1 MMITSSKWPYSI
13 FSNNFSTALKT
24 ETVKCFSCTFYPG
37 PRFTGHQFDAA
48 ALLKK
53 ILWRSLRWQFWEI
66 WTSQICKISMRGS
79 LNSWNQWINDQ
90 PLYQRSFWLLM
101 WLHMYDFCLYK
112 NSTFFTFQIFIEFF
126 FFFFFLLYITQYNM
140 KIWGWLVKRK
150 FM

>member
-48 ALLKK
+48 AL
-53 ILWRSLRWQFWEI
+53 LWRSLRWQFWEI

-112 NSTFFTFQIFIEFF
+112 NSTFFTFQIFIEFYF
-126 FFFFFLLYITQYNM
+126 FFSQTLNITQYNM